1 MPWRHR
7 LSCWWAMNPRH
18 RRLLIPGLLITLLVV
33 VLLAS
38 LVGRAGAAT
47 RTEATVACTVDD
59 PRIDEQS
66 GLAVSA
72 TYPGTAYVI
81 NDSGSDPEVYALDL
95 ATCDVVGVTE
105 IEDVPWR
112 DPEALA
118 LGGDGTLW
126 IADTGDNDA
135 VRDDAMLYSLPE
147 PGRGD
152 DTVTPKVHPLAFET
166 GREDVEALLV
176 DPSGPSMWVVTKGWL
191 GGEVLALPDDLPTD
205 SVSTATSTGFEV
217 PILVTDAAVT
227 PDGHYAVVRTYL
239 DATIYDVRDDFAKV
253 GSVTL
258 PTQPQGE
265 TLAVEPE
272 GTSLLVGSE
281 GVGEPLYR
289 LPLVTPEPVEP
300 ADVAPA
306 DEVADDVDAAF
317 GPFGS
322 ATLPV
327 LLAATVVCLL
337 AGSLLLARRRRP

>member
-1 MPWRHR
+1 
-7 LSCWWAMNPRH
+7 MNPRH

-38 LVGRAGAAT
+38 LVGRAGAT
-47 RTEATVACTVDD
+47 TTSQDATVACTVDD

-72 TYPGTAYVI
+72 AHPGTAYVV
-81 NDSGSDPEVYALDL
+81 NDSGSDPEIFALDL

-105 IEDVPWR
+105 IEDVAWR

-147 PGRGD
+147 PGRD
-152 DTVTPKVHPLAFET
+152 DARVTPEVHPIAFAT

-176 DPSGPSMWVVTKGWL
+176 DPTSSAMWVVTKGWL
-191 GGEVLALPDDLPTD
+191 GGEVLALPDDLATD
-205 SVSTATSTGFEV
+205 AVSTATSTGVEA
-217 PILVTDAAVT
+217 PLLVTDASVT

-239 DATIYDVRDDFAKV
+239 DATLYDVRDDFAKV
-253 GSVTL
+253 GSITL
-258 PTQPQGE
+258 PAQPQGE
-265 TLAVEPE
+265 TVAVDPD

-289 LPLVTPEPVEP
+289 LPLVTPEPAEAASTGP
-300 ADVAPA
+300 A
-306 DEVADDVDAAF
+306 ADDVDAAF

-327 LLAATVVCLL
+327 LVGVTIVCLL
-337 AGSLLLARRRRP
+337 AGSLLLARRRRS

>member
-1 MPWRHR
+1 
-7 LSCWWAMNPRH
+7 MNPRH

-47 RTEATVACTVDD
+47 TTEAAVACTVDD
-59 PRIDEQS
+59 ARIDEQS
-66 GLAVSA
+66 GLAVSTTHA
-72 TYPGTAYVI
+72 GTAYVV
-81 NDSGSDPEVYALDL
+81 NDSGSAPEVYALDL

-118 LGGDGTLW
+118 LDGDGTLW

-147 PGRGD
+147 PGRGND
-152 DTVTPKVHPLAFET
+152 RVTPEVHPIAFET

-176 DPSGPSMWVVTKGWL
+176 DPASSAKWVVTKGWL

-205 SVSTATSTGFEV
+205 AVSTATSTGSEV
-217 PILVTDAAVT
+217 PILVTDAALT

-239 DATIYDVRDDFAKV
+239 DATVYDVRDDFTKV

-265 TLAVEPE
+265 TIAVEPE
-272 GTSLLVGSE
+272 GTSILVGSE

-300 ADVAPA
+300 AVAAPA
-306 DEVADDVDAAF
+306 VEDVDAAF

-327 LLAATVVCLL
+327 LLGLTLVCLL
-337 AGSLLLARRRRP
+337 AGSLLLARRRRS

>member
-1 MPWRHR
+1 
-7 LSCWWAMNPRH
+7 MNPRH

-38 LVGRAGAAT
+38 LVGRAGATTASQDPG
-47 RTEATVACTVDD
+47 EPTVACTVDD

-72 TYPGTAYVI
+72 SDPATAYVV

-95 ATCDVVGVTE
+95 ATCDVVGVTQ

-118 LGGDGTLW
+118 LDGDGTLW

-147 PGRGD
+147 PGRD
-152 DTVTPKVHPLAFET
+152 DARVTPEVHPIAFAT

-176 DPSGPSMWVVTKGWL
+176 DPTSSAKWVVTKGWL

-205 SVSTATSTGFEV
+205 SMSTATSTGVEV
-217 PILVTDAAVT
+217 PILVTDASMT
-227 PDGHYAVVRTYL
+227 PDGQYAVVRTYL
-239 DATIYDVRDDFAKV
+239 DATLYDVRDDFAKV
-253 GSVTL
+253 GSLAL

-265 TLAVEPE
+265 TIAVEPA
-272 GTSLLVGSE
+272 GTSVIVGSE
-281 GVGEPLYR
+281 GVGESLYR

-300 ADVAPA
+300 APTAPTAPA
-306 DEVADDVDAAF
+306 ADDVDAAF
-317 GPFGS
+317 GPLGS

-327 LLAATVVCLL
+327 LLGVTFVCLL
-337 AGSLLLARRRRP
+337 AGSLLLVRRRRT